1 MDLFIRYA
9 MELAIIIPDVF
20 FIFLPVTRDL
30 RWRPRF
36 IGCMS
41 AILLPSFILLTAW
54 AGAARIWPV
63 IPTLILN
70 VSFLFL
76 WFFFS
81 VKLSLGKKLFC
92 FFNAI
97 MLGAFCLLYSI
108 VVTVPYEGKNEFWAS
123 VRLLSLRASVT
134 ALGLSLIV
142 GVVFLWT
149 LTVELP
155 RLLEEERVSG
165 MWDFLFIVPLAALL
179 LIGWMT
185 PLHPQILLIGRS
197 RSFLLVL
204 LPLIPLMLLLFYHL
218 LWWTVTKFSESVRLQ
233 QENTFLQMEG
243 KRYEALRSYM
253 GETRAIRHDFHNHL
267 LVIKDFARS
276 GETEKLLEYLSPLT
290 ETEERYVKYS
300 ANRAVDAVAAH
311 YASLAEIQH
320 TSMNWKLQLPAHIP
334 IRESDYCS
342 MLGNLLENAL
352 RAVSTLSPEQRRVS
366 VISSMLSDNMLGLA
380 MDNPFSGEIV
390 FEKNGLPQSGRKG
403 HGIGLISVMNTVR
416 RYGGSMNIKT
426 ENGVFSVEILLYHA
440 AKQEKAEK
448 TQSEFETHNKKVRE
462 VFLL

>member
-1 MDLFIRYA
+1 MDLFMRYA
-9 MELAIIIPDVF
+9 VELAIIISDAF
-20 FIFLPVTRDL
+20 FIFLPVTKDL

-36 IGCMS
+36 IWSMS
-41 AILLPSFILLTAW
+41 GILLPSFILLSAW
-54 AGAARIWPV
+54 AGAARLWPI
-63 IPTLILN
+63 IPTLVLN

-76 WFFFS
+76 VFFFS
-81 VKLSLGKKLFC
+81 VRLSPGKKLFC

-108 VVTVPYEGKNEFWAS
+108 VITVPYEEKNELWAS
-123 VRLLSLRASVT
+123 VRLLSLRAGVT

-142 GVVFLWT
+142 GLVFFWT

-155 RLLEEERVSG
+155 TLLREERVSN
-165 MWDFLFIVPLAALL
+165 MWDFLFIIPFAALL

-218 LWWTVTKFSESVRLQ
+218 LWWTVTKFSESAKLQ

-276 GETEKLLEYLSPLT
+276 GEMEKLLEYLSPLT

-311 YASLAEIQH
+311 YAALAEAHQ
-320 TSMNWKLQLPAHIP
+320 TLVDWNLQIPAHIP
-334 IRESDYCS
+334 IREMDYCA

-352 RAVSTLSPEQRRVS
+352 RAVSTLPPEQRHIS

-380 MDNPFSGEIV
+380 MDNPFSGEII
-390 FEKNGLPQSGRKG
+390 FDKNRLPHSGRKG
-403 HGIGLISVMNTVR
+403 HGIGLVSVMNTVR

-426 ENGVFSVEILLYHA
+426 ENGVFSVEILLYSTA
-440 AKQEKAEK
+440 EQEKTKK
-448 TQSEFETHNKKVRE
+448 TQNEPEMQNSKVRE